1 MKKIILVTILLIM
14 AAPSLALGQTTDK
27 KADPQSKVSSEVQI
41 PKGWVA
47 RGTNPENYDMRA
59 DLTVR
64 HGGKAS
70 GHIKS
75 KASATAEGFGT
86 MMQRIKAD
94 SYRGKRV
101 RLSAYIKGES
111 VENWAGLWMRVD
123 GEQGDP
129 LSFDNMGNRPIK
141 GTTDWKKYEVVLDV
155 PASSRNIAFGVLL
168 DGKGQVWM
176 DDLQLEVVGQDVAS
190 TNLETSAEEK
200 QAMEEYKRAHK
211 DEIERANQAMKEM
224 LKTMPSQT
232 VNLDFEG

>member
-1 MKKIILVTILLIM
+1 MKRILIIVTMVTTTL
-14 AAPSLALGQTTDK
+14 SLAPGQTTDK
-27 KADPQSKVSSEVQI
+27 KADPQSKVSSDVQV

-47 RGTNPENYDMRA
+47 RGSNPENYDMRA

-86 MMQRIKAD
+86 MMQEIKAD
-94 SYRGKRV
+94 SYRGKRI
-101 RLSAYIKGES
+101 RLSGFVKGDG
-111 VENWAGLWMRVD
+111 VENWAGLWTRVD
-123 GEQGDP
+123 GEQGDH
-129 LSFDNMGNRPIK
+129 LSFDNMMNRPIK

-168 DGKGQVWM
+168 GGKGQVWM
-176 DDLQLEVVGQDVAS
+176 DGLQLEVVGQDVSS
-190 TNLETSAEEK
+190 TNLEIPAEQK
-200 QAMEEYKRAHK
+200 QAMEEYKRTHK
-211 DEIERANQAMKEM
+211 DEIERANQAMKER
-224 LKTMPSQT
+224 LKAMPSQP